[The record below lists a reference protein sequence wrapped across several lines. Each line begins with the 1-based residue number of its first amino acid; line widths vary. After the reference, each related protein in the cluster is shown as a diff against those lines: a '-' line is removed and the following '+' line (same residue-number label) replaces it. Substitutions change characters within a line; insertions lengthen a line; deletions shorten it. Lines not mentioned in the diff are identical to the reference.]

1 VILEGKAAPCSR
13 GGVVVGGENVW
24 WRGCGDIFPLETR
37 FVSIYSTK
45 ILKKSFLRGQLLD
58 K

>member
-1 VILEGKAAPCSR
+1 MSI
-13 GGVVVGGENVW
+13 GGGVVGGENVW